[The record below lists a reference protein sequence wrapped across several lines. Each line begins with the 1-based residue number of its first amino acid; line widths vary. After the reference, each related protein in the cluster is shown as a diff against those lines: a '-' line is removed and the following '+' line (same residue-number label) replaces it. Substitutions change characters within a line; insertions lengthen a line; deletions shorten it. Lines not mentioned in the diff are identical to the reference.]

1 MQILKDKDHWLH
13 MATREN
19 RLREMKGNPKVWGVS
34 ENPWGHQVPLS
45 VNSFQ
50 PSSAVLVIPFP
61 TARGGK
67 SALNGLHMLLH
78 RDGLLSCHGLAF

>member
-50 PSSAVLVIPFP
+50 PSLAVLAIPFP

-67 SALNGLHMLLH
+67 SASNGLHMLLH
-78 RDGLLSCHGLAF
+78 RDGLLSCHELAF